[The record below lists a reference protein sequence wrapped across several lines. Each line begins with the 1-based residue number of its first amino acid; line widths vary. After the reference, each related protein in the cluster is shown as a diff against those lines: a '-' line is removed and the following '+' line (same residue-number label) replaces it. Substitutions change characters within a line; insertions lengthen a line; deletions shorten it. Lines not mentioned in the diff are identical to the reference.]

1 MKIWLANGT
10 PCLKTPSRGGRHVE
24 LPTEVPGNGPV
35 GRRQEAGH
43 TPGTR
48 SGCSGGAP
56 QSQCTH
62 KRYLYKYLPRIGGRP
77 RSRGLRMTRQHRI
90 TKSRQGPQ
98 YDKLHHALGMRT
110 GAPRALTANPLS
122 HYVAGFSSSTAELEV
137 PHWIEGW
144 RPGGLLRRGR
154 RAVRLG
160 PAGAGRVR
168 H

>member
-1 MKIWLANGT
+1 MWNCQRRFLETVQWVAVKRLAT
-10 PCLKTPSRGGRHVE
+10 PLEPAADAQGE
-24 LPTEVPGNGPV
+24 LP
-35 GRRQEAGH
+35 R
-43 TPGTR
+43 
-48 SGCSGGAP
+48 
-56 QSQCTH
+56 
-62 KRYLYKYLPRIGGRP
+62 
-77 RSRGLRMTRQHRI
+77 
-90 TKSRQGPQ
+90 GPQ

-110 GAPRALTANPLS
+110 GAPRAQTANPLS
-122 HYVAGFSSSTAELEV
+122 HCVAGFSSSTAELEV